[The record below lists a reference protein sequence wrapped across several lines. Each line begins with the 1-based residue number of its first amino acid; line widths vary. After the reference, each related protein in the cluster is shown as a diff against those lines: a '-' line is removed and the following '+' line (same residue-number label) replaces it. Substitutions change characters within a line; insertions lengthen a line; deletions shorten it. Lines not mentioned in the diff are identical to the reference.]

1 MFTNYISTV
10 VCTSFQSYNVNTSI
24 HWSEIELPLYL
35 LHIFNEAMTS
45 KVANESQNP
54 KDCRVHVKG
63 TFEGDFSITLV
74 YY

>member
-10 VCTSFQSYNVNTSI
+10 VCASFQSYNVNTSSI

-45 KVANESQNP
+45 KVANESQNR
-54 KDCRVHVKG
+54 KDIRVHVKG
-63 TFEGDFSITLV
+63 KF
-74 YY
+74 